1 MRLPVLIAVKVMVP
15 TILVLLL
22 GLYGLISFIIAS
34 SVAKADR
41 KEQEDHPSTYGLEF
55 EDVEFVSRRGDVTLR
70 GWYISGQEEKPTLI
84 FVHGIGSVRSG
95 DRAVDLASRLA
106 GNGFNVLMFDLRGHG
121 SSGGDQVS
129 GGYFEQW
136 DVLGAFDFL
145 AEKGV
150 TPGRIGLVG
159 FSMGAA
165 TAILAAAR
173 EPDIGALVADSPYA
187 KASDMIA
194 HEAARKTV
202 FPGWLTPIFVPTAVL
217 MANWFYGIDLGS
229 LVPEDAV
236 VGLPYPILVI
246 HGTGDR
252 RIPYEQGQRV
262 QQGAPAGSSI
272 WLVPDVDHVEAF
284 ATYPEEYVERVR
296 AYLDDRFGSR

>member
-1 MRLPVLIAVKVMVP
+1 MLIAVKVGVP
-15 TILVLLL
+15 VILVILLAI
-22 GLYGLISFIIAS
+22 YGLISFIIAS
-34 SVAKADR
+34 SVTKADR
-41 KEQEDHPSTYGLEF
+41 KDQEDHPSAYGLES
-55 EDVEFVSRRGDVTLR
+55 EDVEFVSRRGDTTLR

-95 DRAVDLASRLA
+95 DRAVDLASRLVA
-106 GNGFNVLMFDLRGHG
+106 NGFNVLMFDLRGHG

-129 GGYFEQW
+129 GGYFEQS

-145 AEKGV
+145 TKKRV
-150 TPGRIGLVG
+150 PPHRIGLVG

-173 EPDIGALVADSPYA
+173 EPGIGAVVADSPYA

-202 FPGWLTPIFVPTAVL
+202 FPRWITPIFVPTAVL

-236 VGLPYPILVI
+236 VDLPYPILVI
-246 HGTGDR
+246 HGTSDS
-252 RIPYEQGQRV
+252 RIPFQHGQRV
-262 QQGAPAGSSI
+262 QQAAPAGSSI
-272 WLVPDVDHVEAF
+272 WLVPDLDHVDAF
-284 ATYPEEYVERVR
+284 TTYPEEYLERVK
-296 AYLDDRFGSR
+296 AYLDDRFGSQ

>member
-1 MRLPVLIAVKVMVP
+1 MAIVVG
-15 TILVLLL
+15 TGILAGLVFLL

-34 SVAKADR
+34 SVSKADR
-41 KEQEDHPSTYGLEF
+41 KEQEDHPSAYGLAF
-55 EDVEFVSRRGDVTLR
+55 EDVEFVSRQGDVTLR

-95 DRAVDLASRLA
+95 DRAVDLASRLV
-106 GNGFNVLMFDLRGHG
+106 GNGFNVFMFDLRGHG
-121 SSGGDQVS
+121 SSEGDQVS

-145 AEKGV
+145 AKKRVPRGQ
-150 TPGRIGLVG
+150 IGLVG

-165 TAILAAAR
+165 TAVLAAAR
-173 EPDIGALVADSPYA
+173 EPAIGALVADSAYA

-194 HEAARKTV
+194 HQAARKTV
-202 FPGWLTPIFVPTAVL
+202 FPRWITPIFVPTAML

-229 LVPEDAV
+229 LVPEAAV
-236 VGLPYPILVI
+236 VDLAYPILVI
-246 HGTGDR
+246 HGTADS
-252 RIPYEQGQRV
+252 RIPYQQGQRV
-262 QQGAPAGSSI
+262 HQGAPSGSSI

-284 ATYPEEYVERVR
+284 ATYPDEYVERVM
-296 AYLDDRFGSR
+296 AYLDDRFGS

>member
-1 MRLPVLIAVKVMVP
+1 MLIAVQVGVP
-15 TILVLLL
+15 VILVLLL
-22 GLYGLISFIIAS
+22 VLYGLISFVIAS
-34 SVAKADR
+34 SVTKADR
-41 KEQEDHPSTYGLEF
+41 KEQEDHPSAYGLEF
-55 EDVEFVSRRGDVTLR
+55 EDVEFVSRRGDINLR

-95 DRAVDLASRLA
+95 EQAVDLASRLVC
-106 GNGFNVLMFDLRGHG
+106 NGFNVLMFDLRGHG

-145 AEKGV
+145 AKKPV
-150 TPGRIGLVG
+150 PPGQIGLVG

-165 TAILAAAR
+165 TAVLAAAR
-173 EPDIGALVADSPYA
+173 EPGIGALVADSPYA
-187 KASDMIA
+187 KASDLIA

-202 FPGWLTPIFVPTAVL
+202 FPGWITPIFVPTSVL

-229 LVPEDAV
+229 LVPEAAV
-236 VGLPYPILVI
+236 VDLSYPILVI
-246 HGTGDR
+246 HGTGDS
-252 RIPYEQGQRV
+252 RIPSQQGQRV

-272 WLVPDVDHVEAF
+272 WLVPDVDHVDAF
-284 ATYPEEYVERVR
+284 ATYPEEYVQRVS
-296 AYLDDRFGSR
+296 AYLDDRFGSQ

>member
-1 MRLPVLIAVKVMVP
+1 MLIAVKVALPAIV
-15 TILVLLL
+15 VLLL
-22 GLYGLISFIIAS
+22 VLYGLISFFIAS
-34 SVAKADR
+34 SVTKADR
-41 KEQEDHPSTYGLEF
+41 KEQEDHPSAYGLEF
-55 EDVEFVSRRGDVTLR
+55 EDVEFVSRRGDITLR

-106 GNGFNVLMFDLRGHG
+106 GHGFNVLMFDLRGHG

-136 DVLGAFDFL
+136 DVLGAFDYL
-145 AEKGV
+145 ANRRV
-150 TPGRIGLVG
+150 PPRQIGLLG

-173 EPDIGALVADSPYA
+173 EPGIGALVADSAYA
-187 KASDMIA
+187 RASDMIA
-194 HEAARKTV
+194 HESARKTV
-202 FPGWLTPIFVPTAVL
+202 FPRWITPIFVPTAIL
-217 MANWFYGIDLGS
+217 MADRFYGIDLGS
-229 LVPEDAV
+229 LVPEAAV
-236 VGLPYPILVI
+236 LDLGYPLLVI

-252 RIPYEQGQRV
+252 RIPYQHGQRLH
-262 QQGAPAGSSI
+262 QGAPTGSTI
-272 WLVPDVDHVEAF
+272 WLVPDVDHVDAF

-296 AYLDDRFGSR
+296 AYLDGRFGSQ